1 MIKLCIFDLDGTVLD
16 SVATIAHYANL
27 ALSQHGIEPIE
38 TERYR
43 YLAGRGIERL
53 LRGAL
58 AERER
63 EGDEALYR
71 SVYRTY
77 DDAYNANPSHQT
89 RIFDGMK
96 ETLDALKERGIKLA
110 VVSNKPDFAA
120 KGVINE
126 LYGEGYFDFVTG
138 AVDAYPLK
146 PDPKSTLAVVRRF
159 GVDRGEVLYIGDTA
173 TDIETAKNAAITA
186 VGVLWGFR
194 EKEELLSAGAEHI
207 VGSPC
212 ELLDLL

>member
-27 ALSQHGIEPIE
+27 ALSKYGIEPIE
-38 TERYR
+38 TGRYR

-58 AERER
+58 AERKR

-110 VVSNKPDFAA
+110 AVSNKPDFAA

-138 AVDAYPLK
+138 ATDAYPLK
-146 PDPKSTLAVVRRF
+146 PDPKSTLAVIRRF
-159 GVDRGEVLYIGDTA
+159 GALPSETLYIGDTA
-173 TDIETAKNAAITA
+173 TDIETARNAGITA

-194 EKEELLSAGAEHI
+194 EREELLSAGAEHI
-207 VGSPC
+207 LGRPF